1 MREFYQFVAV
11 IKNVEFFIFIQS
23 FEAFEMMII
32 GVIRC
37 PLESSSAE
45 WGRMDATL
53 FARLLLFP
61 AESEAEEFLN
71 AANRPFLA

>member
-1 MREFYQFVAV
+1 
-11 IKNVEFFIFIQS
+11 
-23 FEAFEMMII
+23 MMII